1 MPVAEQ
7 NKQQLADKVEEL
19 IQSRNFGE
27 ELRAYDA
34 YVYEEMVRDAMENKD
49 IPDFIEPS
57 DVEHELILTNKQS
70 PEAWAETLTQREL
83 LNEQDVKQALDDE
96 EELVQS
102 MLNEI
107 EGNFDA
113 EVEFKEELDEVLM
126 RKPDVKTLS
135 DELENN
141 YDEYTFVEYLKEN
154 ENELLQE
161 RLNETLQEEG
171 FPSDVDKQNIE
182 YSVDV
187 SIEQSFDTLAERYLE
202 EAREEE
208 NARIYAQENINEIL
222 EKEKAFSLDITIDSD
237 AEDY

>member
-57 DVEHELILTNKQS
+57 DVEHELILTNKKS

-202 EAREEE
+202 DAREEE